1 METVIR
7 HFRPGNLARKCVAQ
21 FLLKMHNQY
30 WADRKVGFDLD
41 QYSAKLSA
49 QSVAFVYSDEEG
61 NISAA
66 LFGYANDLTARIG
79 FVSYIG
85 KVKEA
90 PRGVA
95 TQLHAQFVEYA
106 QNAGMRRIRLEVRNT
121 NLPAISFYKKLGY
134 ELLKNGKVKST
145 FELQISGQSRDS

>member
-1 METVIR
+1 MERIA
-7 HFRPGNLARKCVAQ
+7 H

-30 WADRKVGFDLD
+30 WADRKIGFDLD

-49 QSVAFVYSDEEG
+49 QSVAFVCSDEAD

-66 LFGYANDLTARIG
+66 LFGYANDLTTRIG

-95 TQLHAQFVEYA
+95 TQLHAQFVKYA
-106 QNAGMRRIRLEVRNT
+106 RNVGMKQIRLKVRNT
-121 NLPAISFYKKLGY
+121 NLQAISFYKKLGY
-134 ELLKNGKVKST
+134 KLLKNGEVKST
-145 FELQISGQSRDS
+145 FELQIDGRVS